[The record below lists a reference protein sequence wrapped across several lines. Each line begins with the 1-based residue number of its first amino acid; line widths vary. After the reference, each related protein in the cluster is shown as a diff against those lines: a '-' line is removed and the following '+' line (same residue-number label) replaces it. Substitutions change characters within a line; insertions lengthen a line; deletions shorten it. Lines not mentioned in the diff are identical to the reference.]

1 MEKRRL
7 GNSELYVNPIGLGC
21 MGLSHAS
28 GDPTERSLAVR
39 VL

>member
-7 GNSELYVNPIGLGC
+7 GQTDMYVNMVGLGC

-28 GDPTERSLAVR
+28 GTPLPREEAIA
-39 VL
+39 